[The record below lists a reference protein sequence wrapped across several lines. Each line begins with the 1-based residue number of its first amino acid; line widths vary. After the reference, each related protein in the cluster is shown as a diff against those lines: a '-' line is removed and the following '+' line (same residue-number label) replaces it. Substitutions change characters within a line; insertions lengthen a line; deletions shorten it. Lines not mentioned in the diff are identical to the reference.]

1 MSQFNYCP
9 LVWMCHI
16 RGLNNKINN
25 IHKRSLRIVSQDK
38 KSNLENLL
46 LKDKSVSIHMKN
58 LHIWLQKSIK

>member
-38 KSNLENLL
+38 KIKFTEFTTEGQVCVYPHEKLTIFGYRNL
-46 LKDKSVSIHMKN
+46 
-58 LHIWLQKSIK
+58 